1 MQAKFAEIR
10 REVIIFLKF
19 YIFEEVRNYDLVSN
33 EEKIGRK
40 NFQLLLELAFQEF
53 APSPLSPIL
62 HPFASLHRTS
72 QSGRDSIRFR
82 PGINQLLA
90 PSPASIFTGRKK
102 GGARRG
108 ISALFAFIIP
118 CDAFN
123 RVPLNRRR
131 QNTVSPPSFLPP
143 SSLLRWFRAT
153 VSEIDTFL
161 MGREG
166 AAACAC
172 VRFEDISPNGKKGEG
187 ERKGPAVEFLKAAAV
202 FCYSFAGTW

>member
-1 MQAKFAEIR
+1 MDGAIKRSRNLRISKIIASKVLGEDI
-10 REVIIFLKF
+10 IIFLEF
-19 YIFEEVRNYDLVSN
+19 YIFEEVRNYNLVSN

-131 QNTVSPPSFLPP
+131 QNTVSPPFSLLPP
-143 SSLLRWFRAT
+143 PLPLFCGGFAQ
-153 VSEIDTFL
+153 
-161 MGREG
+161 
-166 AAACAC
+166 
-172 VRFEDISPNGKKGEG
+172 RFPRLIH
-187 ERKGPAVEFLKAAAV
+187 F
-202 FCYSFAGTW
+202 

>member
-1 MQAKFAEIR
+1 MDGAIKRSRNLRISKIIASKVLGEDI
-10 REVIIFLKF
+10 IIFLEF
-19 YIFEEVRNYDLVSN
+19 YIFEDSFEITISFRTKKKSV
-33 EEKIGRK
+33 EKIFNSFSNSRFK
-40 NFQLLLELAFQEF
+40 NL
-53 APSPLSPIL
+53 PPPPLSPIL

-102 GGARRG
+102 GGGARRG

-131 QNTVSPPSFLPP
+131 QNTVSPPFSLLPP
-143 SSLLRWFRAT
+143 PLPLFCGGFAQ
-153 VSEIDTFL
+153 
-161 MGREG
+161 
-166 AAACAC
+166 
-172 VRFEDISPNGKKGEG
+172 RFPRLIH
-187 ERKGPAVEFLKAAAV
+187 F
-202 FCYSFAGTW
+202 